1 MINSDFLSNA
11 KCNPGEKNE
20 KNEKNEKS
28 IGDCYFLYWNKR
40 FDLITKAM
48 IMKKI
53 FFENRFCG
61 SLI

>member
-1 MINSDFLSNA
+1 MQNVIQV
-11 KCNPGEKNE
+11 NE